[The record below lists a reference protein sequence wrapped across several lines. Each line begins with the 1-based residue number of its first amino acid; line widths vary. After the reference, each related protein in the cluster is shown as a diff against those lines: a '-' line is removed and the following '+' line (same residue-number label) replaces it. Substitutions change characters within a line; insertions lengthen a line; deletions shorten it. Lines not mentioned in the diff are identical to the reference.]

1 MKNKI
6 LTIVFIVFLIL
17 LILTVSIGVPIYCRF
32 LYYIQIKTL
41 HIEETSG
48 YSYEIIKEAYDEVL
62 NYLTLPNKPFGTGQL
77 KYSESGMSHFVDC
90 KKLFN
95 LNISVLLISLVSTI
109 TLFILNKTKK
119 ITFINFKNKTPYF
132 YSGVFGVL
140 TPVILALL
148 MAINFDKAFTIFHK
162 IFFPGKDNWVFDSR
176 YDQIIR
182 ILPQE
187 FFRNC
192 AIIIGITLLIL
203 ASLLVFINYRLANKE
218 IATSQNKQCKRN
230 IQNNNKPK
238 KNRQTK

>member
-1 MKNKI
+1 
-6 LTIVFIVFLIL
+6 
-17 LILTVSIGVPIYCRF
+17 
-32 LYYIQIKTL
+32 
-41 HIEETSG
+41 
-48 YSYEIIKEAYDEVL
+48 
-62 NYLTLPNKPFGTGQL
+62 
-77 KYSESGMSHFVDC
+77 
-90 KKLFN
+90 
-95 LNISVLLISLVSTI
+95 
-109 TLFILNKTKK
+109 
-119 ITFINFKNKTPYF
+119 
-132 YSGVFGVL
+132 
-140 TPVILALL
+140 

-203 ASLLVFINYRLANKE
+203 ASLLVFINYRLTNKE

>member
-1 MKNKI
+1 
-6 LTIVFIVFLIL
+6 
-17 LILTVSIGVPIYCRF
+17 
-32 LYYIQIKTL
+32 
-41 HIEETSG
+41 
-48 YSYEIIKEAYDEVL
+48 
-62 NYLTLPNKPFGTGQL
+62 
-77 KYSESGMSHFVDC
+77 MSHFVDC

-95 LNISVLLISLVSTI
+95 LNISVLLISLVSTV

-203 ASLLVFINYRLANKE
+203 ASLLVFINYRLTNKE